1 MEAEA
6 RVQWKEIEKAFKAQ
20 GDDIRTINR
29 RSSRHRDD
37 INSNADWMNQC
48 KEMVNSLAERV
59 QFLEDANVEKE
70 GRVNALE
77 EKVPLLFG

>member
-1 MEAEA
+1 
-6 RVQWKEIEKAFKAQ
+6 
-20 GDDIRTINR
+20 
-29 RSSRHRDD
+29 
-37 INSNADWMNQC
+37 MNQC

>member
-1 MEAEA
+1 LEAEA
-6 RVQWKEIEKAFKAQ
+6 QVQWKEIEKAFKAQ
-20 GDDIRTINR
+20 GDDIRTINHR
-29 RSSRHRDD
+29 LSHHRDD

-70 GRVNALE
+70 ERANALV